1 MSGLEIAV
9 AIPAFVAVARKVATA
24 ISRVSGL
31 RNAPDVLLALN
42 NEVADLQCVIEN
54 LSELEE
60 QTSVKTSSCLREVQ
74 RANEVLLSLEKLIA

>member
-9 AIPAFVAVARKVATA
+9 AIPAFVAVARKVATG

-42 NEVADLQCVIEN
+42 NEVADLQCVIVSQSN
-54 LSELEE
+54 
-60 QTSVKTSSCLREVQ
+60 R
-74 RANEVLLSLEKLIA
+74 